1 MVSPRTFGFLGFFG
15 ISAVLSIFFLDW
27 FFVFWIFWNF
37 CSFEPFFQSPNKTK
51 VLIGFCHS
59 SVYLDPLGGGGFSA
73 RLLDFSD
80 FRNFRSSELFFLIA
94 FLFSGF
100 FGFSA
105 ASSRLF

>member
-1 MVSPRTFGFLGFFG
+1 MFLAFEEGGGGF
-15 ISAVLSIFFLDW
+15 SQD
-27 FFVFWIFWNF
+27 FWIFWNF
-37 CSFEPFFQSPNKTK
+37 CSFEPFFQSPTKTK

-59 SVYLDPLGGGGFSA
+59 SVYLDPLGGGVVSPQDFWIFRIFGISA
-73 RLLDFSD
+73 VLSF
-80 FRNFRSSELFFLIA
+80 FFLIA